1 MGIFN
6 VCRNLS
12 TRLVVGLW
20 WFFTLIII
28 SSYTANLAAHL
39 TVKRMESPI
48 RDAQDLS
55 KQYDIKY
62 GCVKKGATWQFFQV
76 NIKNV
81 NQIPK
86 TEAHSIYKVVAVIMC
101 MIWAKNGLR
110 G

>member
-1 MGIFN
+1 MVIFN
-6 VCRNLS
+6 VCRHLS

-48 RDAQDLS
+48 RDAYDLS

-76 NIKNV
+76 NIKNKNV
-81 NQIPK
+81 FQIPK
-86 TEAHSIYKVVAVIMC
+86 TEAYTHYCV
-101 MIWAKNGLR
+101 LPFTEF
-110 G
+110 